1 MVPTMALIA
10 TVVACFQ
17 VGAAAQIGQ
26 VVADGIQAGAFP
38 GAVVVVGTGD
48 SVLLAKGY
56 GHFTWSPDSPVPDP
70 GNTLYDLASLT
81 KVVATTPSVMR
92 LVEEGRL
99 DLASPVVRYLPGFV
113 GAGKEAV
120 TVRRLLEHRSGLRA
134 FLPLNEL
141 TDQSADAR
149 KLVESE
155 ALSWSPGTRVVYS
168 DLNAMLLG
176 WIVESVS
183 GSVLEEFAAAVVF
196 QPLGMLQTF
205 FRPSRADRERI
216 APVGLW
222 RGHVIAGELH
232 DQNAVRLGG
241 VSGHAGLYST
251 GMDLARYAQVYL
263 NDGRDARGVQLFAA
277 QTLRSFTQR
286 GPGNRG
292 LGWEIRDTTDE
303 ANSGR
308 LLSESAFGHTGY
320 TGTSMWIDPV
330 RDLFVIVLTN
340 RVFAPRTGRSISI
353 LKRVRGR
360 VADAAV
366 ALRSE
371 QCSSDVLAAKTRR
384 RC

>member
-1 MVPTMALIA
+1 MVANMALIA
-10 TVVACFQ
+10 AVVACLQ

-26 VVADGIQAGAFP
+26 AVAEGIQAGAFP

-48 SVLLAKGY
+48 SVLLAQGY
-56 GHFTWSPDSPVPDP
+56 GHFTWSPESPVPDSDS
-70 GNTLYDLASLT
+70 TLYDLASLT

-99 DLASPVVRYLPGFV
+99 DLAKPVVQYLPGFV

-120 TVRRLLEHRSGLRA
+120 AVRRLLEHRSGLRA

-141 TDQSADAR
+141 ADQSAEAR
-149 KLVESE
+149 KLVETE
-155 ALSWSPGTRVVYS
+155 ALRWQPGTRVVYS
-168 DLNAMLLG
+168 DLNSMLLG
-176 WIVESVS
+176 WIVEAVS
-183 GSVLEEFAAAVVF
+183 GSVLEEFATAAVF
-196 QPLGMLQTF
+196 QPLGMTQTF
-205 FRPSRADRERI
+205 YRPSRADRQRI

-232 DQNAVRLGG
+232 DQNAVVLGG

-251 GMDLARYAQVYL
+251 GMDLARYAQMYL
-263 NDGRDARGVQLFAA
+263 NEGRNARGVQHFLP
-277 QTLRSFTQR
+277 QTIRSFTQR

-292 LGWEIRDTTDE
+292 LGWEMRDTTEE
-303 ANSGR
+303 ANAGR
-308 LLSESAFGHTGY
+308 LLSNSAFGHTGY
-320 TGTSMWIDPV
+320 TGTSIWIDPV

-371 QCSSDVLAAKTRR
+371 QCSSAVLAAKTRR

>member
-1 MVPTMALIA
+1 MVATMILIA
-10 TVVACFQ
+10 TVATCLQVA
-17 VGAAAQIGQ
+17 VAQIGQ
-26 VVADGIQAGAFP
+26 AIADGIQEGAFP

-48 SVLLAKGY
+48 SVLLAQGY
-56 GHFTWSPDSPVPDP
+56 GHFTWSPQSPVPDP
-70 GNTLYDLASLT
+70 DSTLYDLASLT

-99 DLASPVVRYLPGFV
+99 DLDKPVAQYLPGFV

-141 TDQSADAR
+141 ADQSAEAR
-149 KLVESE
+149 RLVETE
-155 ALSWSPGTRVVYS
+155 ALRWEPGTRVVYS

-176 WIVESVS
+176 WIVERVS
-183 GSVLEEFAAAVVF
+183 GSVLADFAAAAVF
-196 QPLGMLQTF
+196 QPLGMTQTF
-205 FRPSRADRERI
+205 YRPSRAHRQRI

-251 GMDLARYAQVYL
+251 GLDLARYAQMYL
-263 NDGRDARGVQLFAA
+263 NEGRTARGAVHFQQ
-277 QTLRSFTQR
+277 QTIRSFTQR

-292 LGWEIRDTTDE
+292 LGWEMRDTTDD
-303 ANSGR
+303 ANTGR
-308 LLSESAFGHTGY
+308 LMSDSAFGHTGY
-320 TGTSMWIDPV
+320 TGTSIWIDPV

-340 RVFAPRTGRSISI
+340 RVFAPRTGRSIGI

-371 QCSSDVLAAKTRR
+371 QCASDVLAAKTRR